1 MAYQR
6 FCDISVS
13 ERILNSFFLMSIGI
27 GYLFS
32 LGQIYFVH
40 HGLDG
45 EPGLSLDDIAIAYH
59 GSPDQTRLA
68 AAIKGPMAGNLK
80 NPAEADV
87 ILNWIDSG
95 GKKEIYENKVAPIL
109 NRDCVMCHSPASGMN
124 LPPLTDYENVIKL
137 TTADHGPSVPSLVRV
152 SHIHLFGISF
162 ILLFV
167 GKIFLLCDIPV
178 WLKRIVVAIP
188 FLSMLLDIF
197 AWYLTRENPG
207 FAYLLV
213 ISGAMMGLSLNYQIG
228 LSLIQ
233 MWMPPDD
240 YKVIWHYIKS
250 SSSYIAANLWITI
263 KKYTPVVQR
272 NSVLIYKS
280 LQSNMSKLIALLNK
294 TG

>member
-1 MAYQR
+1 MAFQR
-6 FCDISVS
+6 FSDISVS
-13 ERILNSFFLMSIGI
+13 ERILNSFFLMSIAI
-27 GYLFS
+27 GYFFS

-40 HGLDG
+40 HGRDG
-45 EPGLSLDDIAIAYH
+45 EPGLSIDDIAIAYH

-80 NPAEADV
+80 NPSDAEV

-95 GKKEIYENKVAPIL
+95 GKKAIYQKKVEPIL
-109 NRDCVMCHSPASGMN
+109 QRDCIMCHSPDSGMN
-124 LPPLTDYENVIKL
+124 LPPLTNYENVVKL

-167 GKIFLLCDIPV
+167 GKIFLLCDIPI
-178 WLKRIVVAIP
+178 WLKRVTVGIP

-197 AWYLTRENPG
+197 AWYLTRQTPG

-213 ISGAMMGLSLNYQIG
+213 ISGAMMGLSLNYQIC

-240 YKVIWHYIKS
+240 YKS
-250 SSSYIAANLWITI
+250 LWRNMKVGSAKTGSTI
-263 KKYTPVVQR
+263 YTFSKKYSPIVWQNSILMMKFLQTQAIKVMSGRTPR
-272 NSVLIYKS
+272 D
-280 LQSNMSKLIALLNK
+280 
-294 TG
+294 